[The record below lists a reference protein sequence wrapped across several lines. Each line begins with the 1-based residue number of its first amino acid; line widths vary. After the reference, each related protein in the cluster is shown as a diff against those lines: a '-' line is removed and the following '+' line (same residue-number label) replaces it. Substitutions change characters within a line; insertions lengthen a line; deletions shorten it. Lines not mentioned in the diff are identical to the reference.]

1 MRSVRVENS
10 CHGDVTDVIFQLL
23 AFNSGFMVFISLDI
37 RGCLQVPTELCGGGR
52 YRKTS
57 G

>member
-1 MRSVRVENS
+1 MLKAVVMR
-10 CHGDVTDVIFQLL
+10 DATDVIFQLL
-23 AFNSGFMVFISLDI
+23 AFNSGFISLDI